1 MKTFLLSALLVSAT
15 LNAYT
20 LEEVIQ
26 SSLSKNP
33 SLEVIEA
40 RLEANKQNIDVAN
53 QFTNPEM
60 SLTSNTIDSS
70 QAMSQTVVTIKQK
83 IQYYNK
89 RDSKQ
94 EVSLANEEL
103 LKEQLNSA
111 KVALVGEIKQEAYT
125 LWELREQKRIINEY
139 IKLTQK
145 NIELFESYTTVTAN
159 QHMGIMKA
167 ELSLADLS
175 IENSVIDAKIYGV
188 YSRLSYLAA
197 TDINSL
203 EIGLTLEN
211 KPDLETLKQTILHN
225 PSIAMKEKEIKKQ
238 DANVVLTDVN
248 NYPDFNLIAGY
259 AYRENFDNYFNFGL
273 SLALPIYGTEDALEE
288 EAKAVKIALVS
299 QKSDLEISID
309 SLLKVYYS
317 QMLSAYQTYHIIQDN
332 ALPQV
337 AHMFELS
344 SSSIA
349 TGGDLF
355 KYIDVLFD
363 KLKLEQK
370 SITAVA
376 LYNKNRAKISE
387 LAGEIK

>member
-1 MKTFLLSALLVSAT
+1 MKTLLLSALLLGAS
-15 LNAYT
+15 LNAFT

-33 SLEVIEA
+33 SLDVIEA

-70 QAMSQTVVTIKQK
+70 QAMSQTVLTIKQK

-145 NIELFESYTTVTAN
+145 NIELFEAYTSVSEN

-175 IENSVIDAKIYGV
+175 IENSTLDAKIYSA

-211 KPDLETLKQTILHN
+211 KPNLETLKQSILHN

-238 DANVVLTDVN
+238 DANIVVADVN

-273 SLALPIYGTEDALEE
+273 SLALPIYATEDALEE

-309 SLLKVYYS
+309 SLLKVYYA
-317 QMLSAYQTYHIIQDN
+317 QMLSAYQTYHIIQDD

-387 LAGEIK
+387 LAGEMQ

>member
-1 MKTFLLSALLVSAT
+1 MKTLLLSALLLGAS
-15 LNAYT
+15 LNAFT

-70 QAMSQTVVTIKQK
+70 QAMSQTVLTIKQK

-145 NIELFESYTTVTAN
+145 NIELFEAYTSVSEN

-175 IENSVIDAKIYGV
+175 IENSTLDAKIYSA

-211 KPDLETLKQTILHN
+211 KPNLETLKQSILHN

-238 DANVVLTDVN
+238 DANIVVADVN

-273 SLALPIYGTEDALEE
+273 SLALPIYATEDALEE

-309 SLLKVYYS
+309 SLLKVYYA
-317 QMLSAYQTYHIIQDN
+317 QMLSAYQTYHIIQDD

-387 LAGEIK
+387 LAGEMQ

>member
-1 MKTFLLSALLVSAT
+1 MKTLLLSALLLGAS
-15 LNAYT
+15 LNAFT

-89 RDSKQ
+89 RNSKQ

-145 NIELFESYTTVTAN
+145 NIELFEAYTSVSEN

-175 IENSVIDAKIYGV
+175 IENSTLDAKIYSA

-211 KPDLETLKQTILHN
+211 KPNLETLKQSILHN

-238 DANVVLTDVN
+238 DANIVVADVN

-273 SLALPIYGTEDALEE
+273 SLALPIYATEDALEE

-309 SLLKVYYS
+309 SLLKVYYA
-317 QMLSAYQTYHIIQDN
+317 QMLSAYQTYHIIQDD

-387 LAGEIK
+387 LAGEMQ

>member
-1 MKTFLLSALLVSAT
+1 MKTLLLSALLLGAS
-15 LNAYT
+15 LNAFT

-40 RLEANKQNIDVAN
+40 RLEANKQSIDVAN

-145 NIELFESYTTVTAN
+145 NIELFEAYTSVSEN

-175 IENSVIDAKIYGV
+175 IENSTLDAKIYSA

-211 KPDLETLKQTILHN
+211 KPNLETLKQSILHN

-238 DANVVLTDVN
+238 DANIVVADVN

-273 SLALPIYGTEDALEE
+273 SLALPIYATEDALEE

-309 SLLKVYYS
+309 SLLKVYYA
-317 QMLSAYQTYHIIQDN
+317 QMLSAYQTYHIIQDD

-387 LAGEIK
+387 LAGEMQ

>member
-1 MKTFLLSALLVSAT
+1 VKTLLLSALLMSAT
-15 LNAYT
+15 LNAFT
-20 LEEVIQ
+20 LEEVID
-26 SSLSKNP
+26 SSLLKNP
-33 SLEVIEA
+33 SLDVIKA
-40 RLEANKQNIDVAN
+40 RLEANKQSIDVAN

-60 SLTSNTIDSS
+60 SLTSNSIDSS
-70 QAMSQTVVTIKQK
+70 QAMSQTVLTVKQK

-94 EVSLANEEL
+94 EVSLAQEEF

-125 LWELREQKRIINEY
+125 IWELREQKRIINEY

-145 NIELFESYTTVTAN
+145 NIELFEAYTSVSSN

-175 IENSVIDAKIYGV
+175 IENSTLDAKIYGA

-197 TDINSL
+197 TNIDNL
-203 EIGLTLEN
+203 EIGLTLQN
-211 KPDLETLKQTILHN
+211 KPDLETLKQSILHN

-238 DANVVLTDVN
+238 DANIVTTDLN

-273 SLALPIYGTEDALEE
+273 ALTLPIYGTEDALEE
-288 EAKAVKIALVS
+288 QEKALKIALVS

-309 SLLKVYYS
+309 SLLKVYYA
-317 QMLSAYQTYHIIQDN
+317 QMLSAYQTYHIIQDD

-376 LYNKNRAKISE
+376 LYNKNKAKISE
-387 LAGEIK
+387 LAGEMR

>member
-1 MKTFLLSALLVSAT
+1 MKTFLLSALLMGAS
-15 LNAYT
+15 LNAFT

-33 SLEVIEA
+33 SLDVIEA
-40 RLEANKQNIDVAN
+40 RLEANKQSIDIAN

-145 NIELFESYTTVTAN
+145 NIELFEAYTSVSSN

-175 IENSVIDAKIYGV
+175 IENSTLDAKIYAA

-197 TDINSL
+197 TDINNL
-203 EIGLTLEN
+203 EIRLTLRNE
-211 KPDLETLKQTILHN
+211 PDLEILKQTILHN

-238 DANVVLTDVN
+238 DANIVITDVN

-288 EAKAVKIALVS
+288 EAKALKIALVS

-309 SLLKVYYS
+309 SQLKVYYA
-317 QMLSAYQTYHIIQDN
+317 QMLSAYQTYHIIQDD

-337 AHMFELS
+337 AHMFDLS

>member
-1 MKTFLLSALLVSAT
+1 MKTFLLSALLMGAS
-15 LNAYT
+15 LNAFT

-33 SLEVIEA
+33 SLDVIEA
-40 RLEANKQNIDVAN
+40 RLEANKQSIDVAN

-145 NIELFESYTTVTAN
+145 NIELFEAYTSVSSN

-175 IENSVIDAKIYGV
+175 IENSTLDAKIYAA
-188 YSRLSYLAA
+188 YSRLSYLAT

-203 EIGLTLEN
+203 EIGLTLRN
-211 KPDLETLKQTILHN
+211 KPDLEILKQTILHN

-238 DANVVLTDVN
+238 DANIVITDVN

-288 EAKAVKIALVS
+288 EAKALKIALVS

-309 SLLKVYYS
+309 SQLKVYYA
-317 QMLSAYQTYHIIQDN
+317 QMLSAYQTYHIIQDD

-337 AHMFELS
+337 AHMFDLS